1 MTGYELAERRSQ
13 LGLSVETLAADL
25 NKHVDEVRQWET
37 ITGNLPRRL
46 ALELDWHL
54 ANRAQEQ
61 AMERSG
67 LPPCPWAEAKAKEID
82 PKKLESIKR
91 VAGELEAHHKTCDL
105 CQRRAAFAATLPP
118 LPRPPMSAS
127 VSAIVTISEAI
138 RRLPKWL
145 RPAATGAV
153 LIGGFTLVRAFFVL
167 LVSRGANMGQTL
179 LMVLAAVGVGAYG
192 GAVGGLAYALV
203 KKPAARLGK
212 IGPYVIGLVCM
223 YAYLLA
229 FAIPLNL
236 FTNDDTFRTPS
247 DWLIGAII
255 GTAFGLFIGHSWF
268 REKTKAN

>member
-25 NKHVDEVRQWET
+25 NKHVDEVRRWET

-46 ALELDWHL
+46 AGELDWHL

-82 PKKLESIKR
+82 PKKLESVER
-91 VAGELEAHHKTCDL
+91 VADELEAHHKTCDL

-127 VSAIVTISEAI
+127 VGAIVTISEAI
-138 RRLPKWL
+138 GRLPKWL

-153 LIGGFTLVRAFFVL
+153 LIGGFTLVRASIIL
-167 LVSRGANMGQTL
+167 LVSRGANSVQAL
-179 LMVLAAVGVGAYG
+179 LAVVMAIAAGAYG
-192 GAVGGLAYALV
+192 GAVGGFAYALV
-203 KKPAARLGK
+203 KEPAGRLGRV
-212 IGPYVIGLVCM
+212 GPYVIGLVCM

-229 FAIPLNL
+229 FGIPLAV
-236 FTNDDTFRTPS
+236 FTKDDTFRTPS

-255 GTAFGLFIGHSWF
+255 GTVFGLFIGHSWF
-268 REKTKAN
+268 RQKTKAR